1 MDAAFINEGNYVV
14 AWPQSTWRRFS
25 FSRGDFSC
33 SRGHNVPGGVLGFPC
48 LPCPHP
54 DHRQKQTTSA
64 STTLT
69 FHPHQNPQKWV
80 FLEHWLEREE
90 AGSGRL
96 AAHKDRTRSEPTG
109 AMGLQQRCGTCWVTA
124 SSCPKLTPAH
134 SLEGPSSLSQDTPVL
149 GRQERQGHLAVD
161 LPRGTWAVVGGRRS
175 SEQPTQ
181 SKFTSL

>member
-1 MDAAFINEGNYVV
+1 MLLPGLSQHGGGFHSHVV
-14 AWPQSTWRRFS
+14 TSPAHVATTF
-25 FSRGDFSC
+25 
-33 SRGHNVPGGVLGFPC
+33 PGGSW
-48 LPCPHP
+48 LPLPALPPPRPQAEANYLSIHHP
-54 DHRQKQTTSA
+54 RLS
-64 STTLT
+64 SSPESPEVGIFRTL
-69 FHPHQNPQKWV
+69 V
-80 FLEHWLEREE
+80 REREE

-109 AMGLQQRCGTCWVTA
+109 AMGLQQRCGTCRVTA
-124 SSCPKLTPAH
+124 SACPKLTPAH

>member
-80 FLEHWLEREE
+80 FLEHWLERERKQVQVGWLPTKTE
-90 AGSGRL
+90 PGVSQPGPWDSSSGVEPAG
-96 AAHKDRTRSEPTG
+96 
-109 AMGLQQRCGTCWVTA
+109 
-124 SSCPKLTPAH
+124 
-134 SLEGPSSLSQDTPVL
+134 
-149 GRQERQGHLAVD
+149 
-161 LPRGTWAVVGGRRS
+161 
-175 SEQPTQ
+175 
-181 SKFTSL
+181 